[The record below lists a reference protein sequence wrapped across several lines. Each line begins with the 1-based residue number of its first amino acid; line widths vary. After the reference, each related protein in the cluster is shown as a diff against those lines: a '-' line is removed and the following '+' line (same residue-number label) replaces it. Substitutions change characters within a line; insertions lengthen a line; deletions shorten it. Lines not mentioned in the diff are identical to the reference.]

1 MTLQQLIYFH
11 TACRHGN
18 LSRAA
23 EELHVSQPSV
33 SAAIKNLE
41 NEFGVILI
49 RRRSTGFVLTEEGE
63 TLREL
68 AQGLISHAERVTAV
82 MAQSGNERRTVRLG
96 MPPMAGAILL
106 PRIYAEFCAANPEVE
121 LSTVESGR
129 GGLLEQLDD
138 NRLDVAFLA
147 HAEAFPPQYQSVP
160 VTQYETVC
168 CVSPDHPLAG
178 ETVIRVPQLKDR
190 PLVFFSKGFFQN
202 ERIGAL
208 CAQAGVEPLVMHT
221 SSQLSTVTQ
230 LIRSNIAAGFLF
242 REVAQMETDMVGI
255 PLDPPVYTNISLVWK
270 KDRYLC
276 DSARA
281 FIEYVKTTS
290 GDNKQ

>member
-1 MTLQQLIYFH
+1 MTLQQLMYFH
-11 TACRHGN
+11 AACQHGN

-23 EELHVSQPSV
+23 EEQHVSQPSI
-33 SAAIKNLE
+33 SAAIKSLE
-41 NEFGVILI
+41 SEFGVHLI
-49 RRRSTGFVLTEEGE
+49 RRRSVGFALTEEGQ

-68 AQGLISHAERVTAV
+68 AQGLLTHADRVSAV
-82 MAQSGNERRTVRLG
+82 MAGRGNKRRTVRLG

-106 PRIYAEFCAANPEVE
+106 PRIYAEFCAAHPEME

-138 NRLDVAFLA
+138 NRLDLAFLA
-147 HAEAFPPQYQSVP
+147 HAEAFGPPYQSVP

-168 CVSPDHPLAG
+168 CVSSAHPLA
-178 ETVIRVPQLKDR
+178 EKTVVTLPQLAEQ
-190 PLVFFSKGFFQN
+190 PLVFFSKGFFQS
-202 ERIGAL
+202 ERITAL
-208 CAQAGVEPLVMHT
+208 CAREGIEPRVMHT

-242 REVAQMETDMVGI
+242 REVAEMEADMVAI

-270 KDRYLC
+270 KDRYIGE
-276 DSARA
+276 SARA
-281 FIEYVKTTS
+281 FIDYVRSIAK
-290 GDNKQ
+290 